1 MNDQPILV
9 AGGGIGGLAAALG
22 LARQGRQ
29 VRLFEQAQAFEELG
43 AGLQMSPNGVR
54 ALKALGAWEAVEASC
69 VIPSEIHMRDG
80 LSGALLQ
87 RIRLGKT
94 FEERFG
100 APYRVCHRADLL
112 AGLLTAARRNFGIEL
127 NTAKRATGVED
138 AGEAAHLAFADG
150 SAAKGEA
157 VIAAD
162 GIRSA
167 LRKTVA
173 GEVAPTPRG
182 VILYR
187 GLMPLQRVPPEI
199 EADCVT
205 LWLCPG
211 AHVVHYPVSN
221 WRNFNVVVAVD
232 GTLAEEGWRSPAH
245 AGEVEHRLA
254 GACEELTALLGAP
267 ASWMRWPGTDL
278 APLPQWTRGRVALLG
293 DAAHATLPFLAQGAV
308 MALEDAVVLSREIA
322 RTAQPAEAFRAYEGQ
337 RRQRTA
343 RIQEQSRAMSRIYHA
358 SGVVAAGRNLTL
370 RLSGPS
376 FALGRLEWIYR
387 WTPDAPA

>member
-1 MNDQPILV
+1 MDDHPILV

-22 LARQGRQ
+22 LARQGRP
-29 VRLFEQAQAFEELG
+29 VRLFEQAPAFEEIG

-54 ALKALGAWEAVEASC
+54 ALKALGAWDAVEPSC

-112 AGLLTAARRNFGIEL
+112 AGLVTAARRNFAIEL
-127 NTAKRATGVED
+127 NTGKRATAAEDTADGVR
-138 AGEAAHLAFADG
+138 LAFADG
-150 SAAKGEA
+150 GTARGAA

-167 LRKTVA
+167 LREGVA
-173 GEVAPTPRG
+173 GSIAPTPRG

-187 GLMPLQRVPPEI
+187 GLMPLQRVPAEI

-221 WRNFNVVVAVD
+221 WRNFNVVVAVEGSLPDD
-232 GTLAEEGWRSPAH
+232 GWKTPAH
-245 AGEVEHRLA
+245 SGEVPKRLP
-254 GACEELTALLGAP
+254 GVCEELALLLAAP
-267 ASWMRWPGTDL
+267 ASWMRWPGADL
-278 APLPQWTRGRVALLG
+278 PALPQWSKGRVALLG

-308 MALEDAVVLSREIA
+308 MALEDAVVLSREVA
-322 RTAQPAEAFRAYEGQ
+322 HTADLAAALRGYEGL
-337 RRQRTA
+337 RRPRTA
-343 RIQEQSRAMSRIYHA
+343 RVQEQSRAMSRIYHA
-358 SGVVAAGRNLTL
+358 GGVVAAARNLTL
-370 RLSGPS
+370 RLAGPS
-376 FALGRLEWIYR
+376 YALSRLEWIYR
-387 WTPDAPA
+387 WTPDSAS